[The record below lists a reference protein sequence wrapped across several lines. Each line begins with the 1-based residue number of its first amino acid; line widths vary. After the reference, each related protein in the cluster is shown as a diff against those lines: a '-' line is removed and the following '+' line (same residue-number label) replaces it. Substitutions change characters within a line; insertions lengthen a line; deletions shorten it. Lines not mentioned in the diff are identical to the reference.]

1 MNKEKATL
9 QNINTEKNNNPFEEI
24 VMIVENAKERA
35 YRKVN
40 EELILMYQEVGK
52 YISKKMRKLP
62 MAPDLLI
69 MWQNFF
75 LQTIL
80 S

>member
-9 QNINTEKNNNPFEEI
+9 QNINTEKNNNQFEEI

-40 EELILMYQEVGK
+40 EDLILMY
-52 YISKKMRKLP
+52 
-62 MAPDLLI
+62 
-69 MWQNFF
+69 
-75 LQTIL
+75 
-80 S
+80 

>member
-40 EELILMYQEVGK
+40 EWENTLVKKLRRHLMDPV
-52 YISKKMRKLP
+52 SLTM
-62 MAPDLLI
+62 
-69 MWQNFF
+69 
-75 LQTIL
+75 
-80 S
+80 